1 VARPAVAR
9 SGSSDA
15 FWIARLARGAKP
27 VFVITESAQDAER
40 LRDEIAWFDSALA
53 VHRLPDWET
62 LPYDQFS
69 PHPDLVSERL
79 ATLHQFSQ
87 GACDVGLIPI
97 STALQRLAP
106 RSYLAARTFF
116 LRQKSQLDL
125 EGLKAQLVVAGYAA
139 VQQVM
144 APGEFCV
151 RGGLVDLFPT
161 GSAVPYRLDLLGEEI
176 ESIRTFDVDSQRS
189 IYPVPEVRLLPA
201 REFPMD
207 DEGRARFRANFRE
220 RFEGDPTKRRAY
232 KDVSNGIAPAGVEC
246 YLPLFFEST
255 ATLFDYLPAG
265 ATCVMHEDVPAGA
278 EAFWRDLKGRWE
290 LLRGDSDRPLLPPD
304 QLYLPAENFFV
315 ALQGMP
321 RLDVKRNASGPAPAG
336 APVLLA
342 QDLPDVG
349 VDRRSAEPLRLLDGF
364 VSAFDARVLVV
375 ADGPGRR
382 ETLAQLFAEHGLHP
396 ALCDDW
402 ARFAESAAPLMLT
415 HGPLAAGF
423 AAPGE
428 RFAIVTEAELYP
440 SQVRQSRRRDAR
452 SRSSA
457 EGMLRDLAEVKA
469 GDPVVHSQ
477 HGIGRYQG
485 LVTMDL
491 GEGPTEFLHLEYEGG
506 DRLYV
511 PVSQLH
517 VISRYTGAS
526 AEDAPVHRLGS
537 GQWEKARR
545 KAAQQVRDTAAEL
558 LDLYARRAARQG
570 YAFPLKPQD
579 YETFSAAFEFEET
592 PDQASAIQSVIA
604 DMTGGKPMD
613 RLVCGDVGFGKT
625 EVAMRAAFVA
635 VAAGRQVAILVP
647 TTLLAE
653 QHFENFSDRFAQWPV
668 KLAELSRFRST
679 KEIAAAIAGLADGTI
694 DIAIGTHKLIQKDVV
709 FRNLGLVIIDEEHR
723 FGVRQKEQLKRLRAE
738 VDVLT
743 LTATPI
749 PRTLAMSLE
758 GLRDFSVIATAPQRR
773 LAIKTFVAR
782 HSAGIVREAVLR
794 ELKRGGQSYYL
805 WNEVETIENRRE
817 ILEKLLPEARIAV
830 AHGQMRERDLERV
843 MRDFY
848 HQRANVLLC
857 STIIE
862 TGIDVPSA
870 NTILIDRADRF
881 GLAQLH
887 QLRGRVGRSHHQA
900 YAYLLTPPEEALNA
914 NAKKRL
920 EAIQTME
927 DLGAGFYLA
936 MHDLEI
942 RGAGEVL
949 GESQSGGI
957 HEVGFALYTE
967 MLEHAVKSLK
977 SGKEPDLARPVA
989 VATEVNLHAPA
1000 LLPEAYCADV
1010 HERLVIY
1017 KRLANC
1023 DSNDDLQCLTEELV
1037 DRFGELPEP
1046 ARVLLECHRLRIQ
1059 GAPLGVARIDASPS
1073 AIVVQFVP
1081 DPPVDGR
1088 RIIALVQS
1096 GGRFSLPGPDRVRIG
1111 VAIED
1116 LRARAG
1122 EVRQFMNR
1130 LSAA

>member
-1 VARPAVAR
+1 MARPAVAR

-27 VFVITESAQDAER
+27 VFVLTESARDAER
-40 LRDEIAWFDSALA
+40 LRDEVAWFDPALS
-53 VHRLPDWET
+53 VHRLPDWEI

-79 ATLHQFSQ
+79 ATLHQFAQ
-87 GACDVGLIPI
+87 GACDVGIVPVT
-97 STALQRLAP
+97 TALQRLPP
-106 RSYLAARTFF
+106 RGYLAGRTFF
-116 LRQKSQLDL
+116 LRQKARLDL
-125 EGLKAQLVVAGYAA
+125 AGLKAQLALAGYAA

-161 GSAVPYRLDLLGEEI
+161 GSAIPYRLDLLGEEI
-176 ESIRTFDVDSQRS
+176 ESIRTFDVDTQRS
-189 IYPVPEVRLLPA
+189 LYPVPEVRLLPA

-207 DEGRARFRANFRE
+207 EAGRARFRASFRE

-232 KDVSNGIAPAGVEC
+232 KDVSNGVAPPGVEC
-246 YLPLFFEST
+246 YLPLFFEDT

-265 ATCVMHEDVPAGA
+265 ATCVLHEDVAAGA
-278 EAFWRDLKGRWE
+278 EAFWRDLGSRWN
-290 LLRGDSDRPLLPPD
+290 LLRGDPDRPLLPPGE
-304 QLYLPAENFFV
+304 LYLTAEDFFV
-315 ALQGMP
+315 RLGGFP
-321 RLDVKRNASGPAPAG
+321 RLDVRRAASGPPPAG
-336 APVLLA
+336 APAIEVA
-342 QDLPDVG
+342 DLPDVG
-349 VDRRSAEPLRLLDGF
+349 VDRRAAEPLRALARL
-364 VSAFDARVLVV
+364 VSSFGGRVLVV

-382 ETLAQLFAEHGLHP
+382 ETLSQFLGEHGLHP
-396 ALCDDW
+396 ALVDDW
-402 ARFAESAAPLMLT
+402 TRFAQSAAPFALT

-428 RFAIVTEAELYP
+428 RLAIVTEAELYP
-440 SQVRQSRRRDAR
+440 TQVRQSRRRDAR
-452 SRSSA
+452 GRSSA

-477 HGIGRYQG
+477 HGIGRFQG

-491 GEGPTEFLHLEYEGG
+491 GEGPTEFLHLAYEGG
-506 DRLYV
+506 DKLYV
-511 PVSQLH
+511 PVAQLH
-517 VISRYTGAS
+517 LVSRYTGA
-526 AEDAPVHRLGS
+526 APEDAPVHRLGS

-570 YAFPLKPQD
+570 YAFPLKAQD
-579 YETFSAAFEFEET
+579 YEAFAAAFEFEET
-592 PDQASAIQSVIA
+592 PDQAAAIQAVVA
-604 DMTGGKPMD
+604 DMASGRPMD

-653 QHFENFSDRFAQWPV
+653 QHFQNFSDRFAAWPV
-668 KLAELSRFRST
+668 KLAELSRFRSA
-679 KEIAAAIAGLADGTI
+679 KEIAAAVSGLADGTI
-694 DIAIGTHKLIQKDVV
+694 DIAIGTHKLIQKGVA

-723 FGVRQKEQLKRLRAE
+723 FGVRQKEELKRLRAE

-782 HSAGIVREAVLR
+782 HSPGIVREAVLR
-794 ELKRGGQSYYL
+794 ELKRGGQAYYL

-817 ILEKLLPEARIAV
+817 ALEKLLPEARIAV
-830 AHGQMRERDLERV
+830 AHGQMPERELERV

-900 YAYLLTPPEEALNA
+900 YAYLLTPPEEALGA
-914 NAKKRL
+914 SARKRL
-920 EAIQTME
+920 EAIQAME

-957 HEVGFALYTE
+957 HDVGFALYAE
-967 MLEHAVKSLK
+967 MLEHAVRSLRA
-977 SGKEPDLARPVA
+977 GREPDLAHPVA

-1000 LLPEAYCADV
+1000 LLPEGYCGDV

-1023 DSNDDLQCLTEELV
+1023 AGEDDLRALTEELV
-1037 DRFGELPEP
+1037 DRFGGLPEP
-1046 ARVLLECHRLRIQ
+1046 ARVLLECHRLRIA
-1059 GAPLGVARIDASPS
+1059 GAPLGVARIDASPA
-1073 AIVVQFVP
+1073 AIAVQFAP
-1081 DPPVDGR
+1081 DTPVDPR
-1088 RIIALVQS
+1088 RVIALVQS
-1096 GGRFSLPGPDRVRIG
+1096 GGPYRLPGPDRVRIER
-1111 VAIED
+1111 AHAD
-1116 LRARAG
+1116 LKARAA
-1122 EVRQFMNR
+1122 EVRHFLAR
-1130 LSAA
+1130 LAAP